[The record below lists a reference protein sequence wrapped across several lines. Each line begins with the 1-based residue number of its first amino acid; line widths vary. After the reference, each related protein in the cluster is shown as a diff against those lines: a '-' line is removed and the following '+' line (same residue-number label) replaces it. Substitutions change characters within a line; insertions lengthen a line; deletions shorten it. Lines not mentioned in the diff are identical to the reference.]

1 MGSGRGA
8 GPVVWEKGTSDLV
21 SLLPAPQACT
31 AAPSCVLPLP
41 LTSSGVPPA
50 SNPA

>member
-1 MGSGRGA
+1 MGGWAGR
-8 GPVVWEKGTSDLV
+8 VVWEKGTSDLF

-41 LTSSGVPPA
+41 LTSSEVPPA
-50 SNPA
+50 SNPT